1 VPSGQY
7 DPSFRKRGKKARLD
21 VLRDMIDEAD
31 AHAVAECRYAHVG
44 SRVFDRFEDI
54 PEIAERCP
62 ACGTPTFFVMYFVPE
77 PYEGWAEQRAARGPT
92 AEPATTKI
100 EALITANG
108 VLPQPPV
115 PNGTPPAAA
124 APLSAR
130 QLIQACG
137 PSRRWQP

>member
-1 VPSGQY
+1 MPSGQY

-77 PYEGWAEQRAARGPT
+77 PYAGWAEQRALRGPT
-92 AEPATTKI
+92 AEPAKAGKI
-100 EALITANG
+100 EALVDETE
-108 VLPQPPV
+108 VE
-115 PNGTPPAAA
+115 PAR
-124 APLSAR
+124 PTEVMVSQQSAR
-130 QLIQACG
+130 ALIAACG
-137 PSRRWQP
+137 PARHWS